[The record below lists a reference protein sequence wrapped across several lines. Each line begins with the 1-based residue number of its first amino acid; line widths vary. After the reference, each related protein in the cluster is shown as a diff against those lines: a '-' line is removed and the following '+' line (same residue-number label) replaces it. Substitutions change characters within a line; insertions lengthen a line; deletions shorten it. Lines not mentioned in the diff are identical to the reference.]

1 MRRKKVKRKMK
12 SNSIKKNVVFLICL
26 LGFCT
31 VTLWAKVINKTVA
44 TVNGE
49 IILLDEYQKKTELF
63 IDQYKKISREEDV
76 ESKIEKIKEE
86 ILNQMIDEKLMS
98 QEAEKKK
105 IKISKRKIEKGI
117 DSVKER
123 FSGGEEFKKELKR
136 QKITQKEFK
145 EKIRKQ
151 LMIMELIDMAVRSKI
166 SEPTAEEIEEFYKT
180 NKDKMVEPEGVRVR
194 HILITVSDSAT
205 KSQKASALK
214 KIKEAQ
220 KKLKKKGVDF
230 GELAKEYSQDPASS
244 KRGGDLGFFVRGEM
258 VPEFE
263 KASFALNVGQTSDI
277 VKTKFGYHIIKCEGK
292 RARQKKTLEEV
303 KDNLKNL
310 IFRQK
315 MEEKYEKWVKE
326 LRNKANV
333 KISKEFL
340 IIKD

>member
-1 MRRKKVKRKMK
+1 MRRKKVREKIK
-12 SNSIKKNVVFLICL
+12 SNFIKKNVVFLICL

-31 VTLWAKVINKTVA
+31 FTLWAKVINRTVA

-49 IILLDEYQKKTELF
+49 IILLDEYKKKTELF
-63 IDQYKKISREEDV
+63 VDQYKKIARGEEV
-76 ESKIEKIKEE
+76 ESKIEEIKKE

-105 IKISKRKIEKGI
+105 IKISKRKLEKGV
-117 DSVKER
+117 DNVKDR

-166 SEPTAEEIEEFYKT
+166 SEPTAAEIEEFYKT

-194 HILITVSDSAT
+194 HILIPVSDDAT
-205 KSQKASALK
+205 KSRKAGALK
-214 KIKEAQ
+214 KIKEIQ
-220 KKLKKKGVDF
+220 KKLKKEEDF

-244 KRGGDLGFFVRGEM
+244 KRGGDLGFFIRGEM

-292 RARQKKTLEEV
+292 RARQKKILEEV

-315 MEEKYEKWVKE
+315 MEKKYEKWIKE
-326 LRNKANV
+326 LRNKANI
-333 KISKEFL
+333 KISKDME
-340 IIKD
+340 

>member
-1 MRRKKVKRKMK
+1 MRKKIK
-12 SNSIKKNVVFLICL
+12 SNFIEKSVVFLICL
-26 LGFCT
+26 LGFCSF
-31 VTLWAKVINKTVA
+31 TLWAKVINKTVA

-49 IILLDEYQKKTELF
+49 VILLDEYQKKTELF
-63 IDQYKKISREEDV
+63 IDQYKKIAKEKDL
-76 ESKIEKIKEE
+76 ESKIGEIKKE
-86 ILNQMIDEKLMS
+86 ILNQMIDEKLMF

-105 IKISKRKIEKGI
+105 IKISKRKIEKGV

-123 FSGGEEFKKELKR
+123 FSGEEEFKKELKR

-145 EKIRKQ
+145 EKISKQ
-151 LMIMELIDMAVRSKI
+151 LMVMELIDMSVRSKI
-166 SEPTAEEIEEFYKT
+166 SEPTAAEIEEFYKK

-194 HILITVSDSAT
+194 HILIPVSDDAT

-220 KKLKKKGVDF
+220 KKLKKGDDF
-230 GELAKEYSQDPASS
+230 GEVAKEYSKDPASS

-277 VKTKFGYHIIKCEGK
+277 VKTKFGYHIIKCEEK
-292 RARQKKTLEEV
+292 RARQKKILEEV

-315 MEEKYEKWVKE
+315 MEEKYEKWIKA
-326 LRNKANV
+326 LRNKANI
-333 KISKEFL
+333 KISKEME
-340 IIKD
+340 